1 MSPPIGID
9 LSGKV
14 AFITGGS
21 RGIGEA
27 IARAYARAGAA
38 VAVASRK
45 RENVQPVADAINQGG
60 GRAIALACHT
70 GDRAQI
76 AAAIAAVAATF
87 GGLDIVVN
95 NAATNPQFGPLLNAT
110 DEMWD
115 KTLQVNVKGYFAV
128 AQVAVPHLL
137 KRGSGKIINM
147 ASIAGISPGRMMG
160 VYSVSKAAV
169 IMLTRALAQELGPQ
183 GIQVNAIAPGV
194 IQTKFSAALWS
205 NAALSAGVTEIAGR
219 IGLPEDLEGVALLLA
234 SSASNY
240 INGSVIVVDGGL
252 EAAGPF

>member
-1 MSPPIGID
+1 MSPRHGFD
-9 LSGKV
+9 LDGKV

-27 IARAYARAGAA
+27 IARAYARAGAT
-38 VAVASRK
+38 VAIASRK
-45 RENVQPVADAINQGG
+45 RENVQSVADAITRDGG
-60 GRAIALACHT
+60 KAIPLACHT

-76 AAAIAAVAATF
+76 AAAIGEVVATF

-95 NAATNPQFGPLLNAT
+95 NAATNPQFGSLLDAT

-115 KTLQVNVKGYFAV
+115 KTLLVNVRGYFTV
-128 AQVAVPHLL
+128 AQIAVPHLL
-137 KRGSGKIINM
+137 KRGGGKIINI
-147 ASIAGISPGRMMG
+147 ASIAGITPGRMMG

-169 IMLTRALAQELGPQ
+169 LMLTQALAQELGPQ

-194 IQTKFSAALWS
+194 IQTRFSTALWS
-205 NAALSAGVTEIAGR
+205 NPTLSASVAAKSGR
-219 IGLPEDLEGVALLLA
+219 IGQPDDLEGVALLLA

-252 EAAGPF
+252 SAAGTF

>member
-1 MSPPIGID
+1 MSSSLIFD
-9 LSGKV
+9 LNGKV

-38 VAVASRK
+38 VAIASRK
-45 RENVQPVADAINQGG
+45 RENVQPVADAITRDGG
-60 GRAIALACHT
+60 KAIALACHT

-76 AAAIAAVAATF
+76 AAAIGEVAATF

-95 NAATNPQFGPLLNAT
+95 NAATNPQFGPLLDAT

-128 AQVAVPHLL
+128 AQIAVPHLL
-137 KRGSGKIINM
+137 KRGGGKIINM
-147 ASIAGISPGRMMG
+147 ASIAGITPGRMMG

-169 IMLTRALAQELGPQ
+169 LMLTQALAQELGPQ

-205 NAALSAGVTEIAGR
+205 NAALSANVAAKSGR
-219 IGLPEDLEGVALLLA
+219 IGQPEDLEGVALLLA

-252 EAAGPF
+252 ESAGTF

>member
-1 MSPPIGID
+1 MGPPIGFD
-9 LSGKV
+9 LSGRV
-14 AFITGGS
+14 AFVTGGS

-38 VAVASRK
+38 VAVSSRK
-45 RENVQPVADAINQGG
+45 RENVQPVADAITRGG
-60 GRAIALACHT
+60 GKAIALACHT

-76 AAAIAAVAATF
+76 AAAIAEVVATF

-95 NAATNPQFGPLLNAT
+95 NAATNPQFGPLLDAT

-128 AQVAVPHLL
+128 AQIAVPHLL
-137 KRGSGKIINM
+137 KRGGGKIINM
-147 ASIAGISPGRMMG
+147 ASIAGITPGRMMG

-169 IMLTRALAQELGPQ
+169 LMLTQALAQELGPQ

-205 NAALSAGVTEIAGR
+205 NLALSASLTEKSGR
-219 IGLPEDLEGVALLLA
+219 IGQPEDLEGAALLLA

-252 EAAGPF
+252 EAAGAF

>member
-38 VAVASRK
+38 VAVASRR

-70 GDRAQI
+70 GDRTQI
-76 AAAIAAVAATF
+76 TAAIAEVAATF

-95 NAATNPQFGPLLNAT
+95 NAASNPPQLKPTPNQPNS
-110 DEMWD
+110 
-115 KTLQVNVKGYFAV
+115 TLRR
-128 AQVAVPHLL
+128 AQTHTP
-137 KRGSGKIINM
+137 R
-147 ASIAGISPGRMMG
+147 P
-160 VYSVSKAAV
+160 
-169 IMLTRALAQELGPQ
+169 
-183 GIQVNAIAPGV
+183 AP
-194 IQTKFSAALWS
+194 
-205 NAALSAGVTEIAGR
+205 
-219 IGLPEDLEGVALLLA
+219 
-234 SSASNY
+234 SAS
-240 INGSVIVVDGGL
+240 V
-252 EAAGPF
+252 GP

>member
-1 MSPPIGID
+1 MSNPIGFD
-9 LSGKV
+9 LTGKV
-14 AFITGGS
+14 ALVTGGS

-27 IARAYARAGAA
+27 IARAYARAGAS
-38 VAVASRK
+38 VAIVSRK
-45 RENVQPVADAINQGG
+45 RENGQPVADAINRDGG
-60 GRAIALACHT
+60 KAMALACHT

-76 AAAIAAVAATF
+76 AAAIAEVDAAF

-95 NAATNPQFGPLLNAT
+95 NAATNPQFGALLDAT

-128 AQVAVPHLL
+128 AQIAVPRLL
-137 KRGSGKIINM
+137 KRGGGKIINVS
-147 ASIAGISPGRMMG
+147 SIAGISPGRGMG
-160 VYSVSKAAV
+160 IYSVSKAAV
-169 IMLTRALAQELGPQ
+169 LMLTQALAQELGPQ

-194 IQTKFSAALWS
+194 IQTKFSAALWTDT
-205 NAALSAGVTEIAGR
+205 ALASSVTARSGR
-219 IGLPEDLEGVALLLA
+219 IGQPGDLEGVALLLA

-252 EAAGPF
+252 AVAGPF

>member
-1 MSPPIGID
+1 MSPPIGFD
-9 LSGKV
+9 LNGRV

-45 RENVQPVADAINQGG
+45 RENVQPVADVITRDG

-76 AAAIAAVAATF
+76 AAAIADVVASF

-95 NAATNPQFGPLLNAT
+95 NAATNPHFGPLLDAT

-115 KTLQVNVKGYFAV
+115 KTLQVNVKGYFSV
-128 AQVAVPHLL
+128 AQIAVPHLL
-137 KRGSGKIINM
+137 KRGGGKIINM
-147 ASIAGISPGRMMG
+147 ASIAGITPGRMMG

-169 IMLTRALAQELGPQ
+169 LMLTQALAQELGPQ

-205 NAALSAGVTEIAGR
+205 NAALSASVAAKSGR
-219 IGLPEDLEGVALLLA
+219 IGQPEDLEGVALLLA

-240 INGSVIVVDGGL
+240 INGGVIVVDGGL
-252 EAAGPF
+252 ETAGTF